1 MRKDGR
7 SDNSILLSKWLRL
20 SKPTP
25 YEEGTRT
32 ARAILQT
39 GECRCPAQN
48 RGSEQQRWRRGLI
61 QGLRIAAD
69 GWHRWAKP
77 EGDRDQSAPQWP
89 PPAIFSVSD
98 LNARAR
104 LLLKEGLG
112 WVWIRRERL
121 GDEHGSDAI
130 GEGAL
135 FAG

>member
-20 SKPTP
+20 SEPTP

-32 ARAILQT
+32 ARVILQT
-39 GECRCPAQN
+39 GECRRPAQN

-77 EGDRDQSAPQWP
+77 EGDRDQSAPQWSLP
-89 PPAIFSVSD
+89 PSSPSATSTPGRGFCSK
-98 LNARAR
+98 RA
-104 LLLKEGLG
+104 LAGFG
-112 WVWIRRERL
+112 
-121 GDEHGSDAI
+121 
-130 GEGAL
+130 
-135 FAG
+135 FAGSG